1 MAVCQAAKVNEVR
14 VGRKSSMK
22 LVIFDLDQTLVDFI
36 EVHDKATQRLFS
48 RFFKTDA
55 KLTEIDFAG
64 KSLNDNFVELAR
76 LKNIPEDV
84 LQKRRQELLESYE
97 TTFSNSLPADGEKYI
112 LPGARQLLDKLLNT
126 DHITALYTGDSPGI
140 VNSVFRVTGL
150 GKYFKF
156 CLYGTEVETR
166 ADMVR
171 LAVNKANEMTGQEFK
186 NKGIVIIGDSVRDI
200 ECGKL
205 FNALTIAV
213 ATGFHSRAQLL
224 AAKPDYLFSDLRDY
238 EKILA
243 AIDRSESR

>member
-1 MAVCQAAKVNEVR
+1 
-14 VGRKSSMK
+14 MK

-36 EVHDKATQRLFS
+36 EVHDKATQTLFS
-48 RFFKTDA
+48 RFFEVDA

-64 KSLNDNFVELAR
+64 KSLNENFVELAR
-76 LKNIPEDV
+76 LKNIPEDIFR
-84 LQKRRQELLESYE
+84 KKGPELLRSYE
-97 TTFSNSLPADGEKYI
+97 ATFSDCLPADAEKHI
-112 LPGARQLLDKLLNT
+112 LPGAGELLSELLKT
-126 DHITALYTGDSPGI
+126 DHIMALYTGDSPGI
-140 VNSVFRVTGL
+140 VRAVFGVTGL

-171 LAVNKANEMTGQEFK
+171 LAVDKANQMTGQEFN

-213 ATGFHSRAQLL
+213 ATGFHSQAQLL
-224 AAKPDYLFSDLRDY
+224 AAGPDYLFTDLRDY
-238 EKILA
+238 GTILG
-243 AIDRSESR
+243 AIERSESR